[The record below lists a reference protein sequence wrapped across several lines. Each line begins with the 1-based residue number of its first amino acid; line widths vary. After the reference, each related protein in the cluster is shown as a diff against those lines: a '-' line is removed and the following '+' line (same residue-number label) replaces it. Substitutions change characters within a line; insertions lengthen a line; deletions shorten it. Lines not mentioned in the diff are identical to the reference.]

1 MADNNKIFPSEIVEY
16 TAERHFQRH
25 NTRTTII
32 YQVVLACLILAFCCL
47 WFIKVEISVKSAG
60 IFRAETGRN
69 VVKAS
74 VPGTVDSVF
83 IRENKYVEAGQ
94 ILFTI
99 ESDILDE
106 RTGMI
111 TMRQEDIGQQVADL
125 QKLVR
130 RDRQTVVS
138 GKSVSGR

>member
-74 VPGTVDSVF
+74 VPGTVDSRSEEHTSELQSLMRISYAVF
-83 IRENKYVEAGQ
+83 CLKKKNKIENK
-94 ILFTI
+94 
-99 ESDILDE
+99 
-106 RTGMI
+106 
-111 TMRQEDIGQQVADL
+111 
-125 QKLVR
+125 
-130 RDRQTVVS
+130 
-138 GKSVSGR
+138 

>member
-99 ESDILDE
+99 ESDILRSE
-106 RTGMI
+106 EHTSELQSL
-111 TMRQEDIGQQVADL
+111 MRSSYAVFCLKKKKQ
-125 QKLVR
+125 
-130 RDRQTVVS
+130 
-138 GKSVSGR
+138 

>member
-47 WFIKVEISVKSAG
+47 WFIQVEISVKSAG

-74 VPGTVDSVF
+74 VPGPVDSVF
-83 IRENKYVEAGQ
+83 IRENKYVEVGQ
-94 ILFTI
+94 ILLTI
-99 ESDILDE
+99 ETDLLDE
-106 RTGMI
+106 RTGLI
-111 TMRQEDIGQQVADL
+111 PMRHEDLGQQVAMIE
-125 QKLVR
+125 
-130 RDRQTVVS
+130 RDA
-138 GKSVSGR
+138 GRKEER